1 MCESQCVRSRFSSR
15 ISISISPFVVFIITS
30 FAFLPSN
37 SRASYSNKKIIWEYY
52 SNWSTLS
59 PNFDSNN
66 STFFSSSEFFLC
78 FFLQSF
84 SKKTCLL
91 EEGGKVRKIS
101 GGGGGGGEW
110 EEKGEKTFS
119 FIILEGGNWIYFYPK
134 IET

>member
-1 MCESQCVRSRFSSR
+1 MCESRCVRSRSSSR

-66 STFFSSSEFFLC
+66 STFFSSSDFFYVSSCNLS
-78 FFLQSF
+78 L
-84 SKKTCLL
+84 KRHACL
-91 EEGGKVRKIS
+91 KR
-101 GGGGGGGEW
+101 GERS
-110 EEKGEKTFS
+110 EKF
-119 FIILEGGNWIYFYPK
+119 LEGVEGVGSGRKKGKRHFLSLFWRGGTEFIFIPK
-134 IET
+134 